1 MKRRIT
7 IKWDTIS
14 PNFCDGVV
22 TLDEW
27 EDKNRLT
34 SAPTRTTSLSCSIK
48 KGSSSLKDFSS
59 KIITEEINKEI
70 RIMMDCFFAG
80 VRGEDSIFSWH
91 NLHEGE

>member
-1 MKRRIT
+1 MIRRIT
-7 IKWDTIS
+7 IKWNMVGT
-14 PNFCDGVV
+14 NLCTGVV

-27 EDKNRLT
+27 EDGMILT
-34 SAPTRTTSLSCSIK
+34 DLPFRTTVLPCSIE
-48 KGSSSLKDFSS
+48 KGVSSLKDFSS

-80 VRGEDSIFSWH
+80 VRGEYSIFSWR

>member
-1 MKRRIT
+1 MIRRIT
-7 IKWDTIS
+7 IKWNMIGSNLCT
-14 PNFCDGVV
+14 GVV

-27 EDKNRLT
+27 EGQGDLT
-34 SAPTRTTSLSCSIK
+34 CAPFRTTLVPCSIE
-48 KGSSSLKDFSS
+48 KGSSSLKDFST

-80 VRGEDSIFSWH
+80 VREEYSISSWH